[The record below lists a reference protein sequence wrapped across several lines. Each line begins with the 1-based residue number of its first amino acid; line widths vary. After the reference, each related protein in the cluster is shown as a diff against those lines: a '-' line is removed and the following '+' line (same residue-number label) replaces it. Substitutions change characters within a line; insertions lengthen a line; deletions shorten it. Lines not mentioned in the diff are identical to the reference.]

1 MGEGGK
7 CLPSKETTA
16 MKPTRFAL
24 ALFTMLLGCANLLH
38 AQTPAANSGPAGS
51 ASALSKLNVTMMLQQ
66 MQSTATE
73 ASPDAPSPLQI
84 VVQFLQLQ
92 PAQLPVFGQLLQAR
106 QAAVTPFF
114 QGIAQ
119 REQQLQVLLASGGN
133 PAQVGILVIQ
143 IHALQQQILQTQ
155 QVFLANLANLLDQ
168 DQRQRLATVAVA
180 VQLQPV
186 VPAFQLLQL
195 F

>member
-1 MGEGGK
+1 
-7 CLPSKETTA
+7 
-16 MKPTRFAL
+16 MKPTRFAV
-24 ALFTMLLGCANLLH
+24 AVFMMLLGCANLLH
-38 AQTPAANSGPAGS
+38 AQTPAAGSSPAVS
-51 ASALSKLNVTMMLQQ
+51 ASALSKLNITTMLQQ
-66 MQSTATE
+66 MQSPTTE

-106 QAAVTPFF
+106 QAAVIPLF
-114 QGIAQ
+114 QGIVQ
-119 REQQLQVLLASGGN
+119 RELQLQALLASGGN

-143 IHALQQQILQTQ
+143 IHALQQQIVQTQ